1 MKYLPVFILLFGFG
15 VLAGDTA
22 RAQPPAPS
30 DFPLTVHVVSAKLVV
45 IPDGTL
51 PSAEEY
57 LHVLIGGKKYILAT
71 NYRTKDGVILPGD
84 YKARL
89 VKNKQ
94 PRSYSLTQMYEFLF
108 PDGKTMKFEMEGIS
122 E

>member
-1 MKYLPVFILLFGFG
+1 MKTMLRIAAVLLLASPLAL
-15 VLAGDTA
+15 LAGDK
-22 RAQPPAPS
+22 PAPAY
-30 DFPLTVHVVSAKLVV
+30 PLTVHVVSAKLGV
-45 IPDGTL
+45 IPDGTAGGD
-51 PSAEEY
+51 PEEY

-71 NYRTKDGVILPGD
+71 AYGAKDGILLPGD

-94 PRSYSLTQMYEFLF
+94 PRAYSLTQTYEFLF
-108 PDGKTMKFEMEGIS
+108 PDGKTMKFDLEGIH